1 MKRNKAQRMM
11 ILYQKLSKGDY
22 ICKSTFCMEYEI
34 EEWTFDRYITDIRN
48 LLSENFSLQEVM
60 YDRKRDSYFLKN
72 PNLKPEIELGG
83 SFILA
88 KLLLS
93 SRILCTADQA
103 AIVEILLS
111 QLRPEMRERA
121 RTVLRR
127 MPELLGSVTGGTVKL
142 VEDLLSSI
150 EYSHRITLC
159 FNDVQQSSECVPYSV
174 EFQNQALYLAAWE
187 LCSGCAILYPLED
200 IQSYVTTNEPYS
212 LSFREQETLQQLIA
226 KLCNKELDD
235 YQPYIYHKEEQ
246 RKNDSF

>member
-1 MKRNKAQRMM
+1 MKLNKAQRMM

-111 QLRPEMRERA
+111 
-121 RTVLRR
+121 
-127 MPELLGSVTGGTVKL
+127 S
-142 VEDLLSSI
+142 
-150 EYSHRITLC
+150 
-159 FNDVQQSSECVPYSV
+159 N
-174 EFQNQALYLAAWE
+174 W
-187 LCSGCAILYPLED
+187 
-200 IQSYVTTNEPYS
+200 
-212 LSFREQETLQQLIA
+212 
-226 KLCNKELDD
+226 
-235 YQPYIYHKEEQ
+235 
-246 RKNDSF
+246 